1 MPRRR
6 THTPDKILEAATRR
20 FWRNGYAATSV
31 DDLVQATGA
40 SRHALYEEFD
50 AKRGLFSA
58 CLDHYRD
65 HVVTPAF
72 GRVERPDADLESIAA
87 FFEYQI
93 ARAEAAG
100 LPGSGCLFANT
111 MTEVAPHDPKI
122 AAQVRAHDARLAA
135 GFRGAL
141 SNSASL
147 GMALSPADLDD
158 LAVFLV
164 ISAQGLWSMS
174 RAVSDPGVLRR
185 YAATLIA
192 LVRQAI
198 CATTRPTNDTT
209 GV

>member
-1 MPRRR
+1 M
-6 THTPDKILEAATRR
+6 LEAATRR
-20 FWRNGYAATSV
+20 IWRNGYGATSV

-40 SRHALYEEFD
+40 SRHALYEEFGG
-50 AKRGLFSA
+50 KRALFSA

-65 HVVTPAF
+65 QVVTPAF
-72 GRVERPDADLESIAA
+72 GRVERADADLEFVAA

-111 MTEVAPHDPKI
+111 LTEVAPHDPKI
-122 AAQVRAHDARLAA
+122 AAQVRAHHARLTA

-141 SNSASL
+141 SNSASPER
-147 GMALSPADLDD
+147 ALSPVELDD

-174 RAVSDPGVLRR
+174 RAVSDPGLLRR

-192 LVRQAI
+192 LVRHA
-198 CATTRPTNDTT
+198 
-209 GV
+209 V